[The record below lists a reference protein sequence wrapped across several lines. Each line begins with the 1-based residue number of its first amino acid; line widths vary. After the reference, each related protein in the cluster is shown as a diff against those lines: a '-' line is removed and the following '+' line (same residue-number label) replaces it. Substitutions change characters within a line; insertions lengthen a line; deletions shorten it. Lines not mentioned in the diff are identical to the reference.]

1 METAQAAARLDRAA
15 ELLLPEPL
23 RRRVLA
29 LPLEKRA
36 RIEELRL
43 RRGSPLFLVTPAAE
57 EALADTEVTGQSLES
72 VLALASGASVH
83 RVMEQVKRGFVPL
96 PGGHRLGLCGTGVVE
111 GGQVVNL
118 REISSLSLRV
128 AREVKGLA
136 GYVLPKL
143 WSGGTLESTLILSPP
158 GGGKTTLLRDLIR
171 ALSEGEGCPPR
182 RVGLCDE
189 RGELAAMSGG
199 RPSLDVGPRSDVMDG
214 CPKALGLM
222 ALLRGMNPQVLAV
235 DEITAAEDVAAMG
248 EAAGCGVSLLA
259 TAHAATRADLD
270 RRPLYRALIAQGL
283 FTRLVFIR
291 GAGQQRRYTVTDG
304 EGRACSS

>member
-1 METAQAAARLDRAA
+1 MEMIRAA
-15 ELLLPEPL
+15 ERLDKAAECLPDQL
-23 RRRVLA
+23 RRRVTA
-29 LPLEKRA
+29 LPMERRS

-43 RRGSPLFLVTPAAE
+43 RQGWPLFLVTPGSE
-57 EALADTEVTGQSLES
+57 EPLADTMVTAQTIET
-72 VLALASGASVH
+72 VLDLASGASVH

-111 GGQVVNL
+111 DGQVVNL

-136 GYVLPKL
+136 GDILPRL
-143 WSGGTLESTLILSPP
+143 WSGQTLESTLILSPP

-171 ALSEGEGCPPR
+171 AISEGEGCQPR

-189 RGELAAMSGG
+189 RGELAAMAGG
-199 RPSLDVGPRSDVMDG
+199 RPTLDIGPRSDVMDG

-235 DEITAAEDVAAMG
+235 DEITAAEDVSAIQ
-248 EAAGCGVSLLA
+248 EAAGCGAKLLA
-259 TAHAATRADLD
+259 TAHAATRADLI
-270 RRPLYRALIAQGL
+270 RRPLYRALMDQGI
-283 FTRLVFIR
+283 FTRLVFIC
-291 GAGQQRRYTVTDG
+291 GLGQQRRYMVTDG

>member
-1 METAQAAARLDRAA
+1 MEMTQAAARLDKAVVC
-15 ELLLPEPL
+15 LPDQL
-23 RRRVLA
+23 RRRVTA
-29 LPLEKRA
+29 LPMEERSQ
-36 RIEELRL
+36 IEELRL
-43 RRGSPLFLVTPAAE
+43 RQGRPLFLVMPGSE
-57 EALADTEVTGQSLES
+57 SPLSDTLVTSQTLET
-72 VLALASGASVH
+72 VLDLASGSSVH
-83 RVMEQVKRGFVPL
+83 RVMEQVRRGFVPI

-111 GGQVVNL
+111 DGQVVNL

-136 GYVLPKL
+136 AEVLPRL
-143 WSGGTLESTLILSPP
+143 WNGQRLESTLILSPP

-171 ALSEGEGCPPR
+171 AISTGEGCPPR

-189 RGELAAMSGG
+189 RGELAAMAAG
-199 RPSLDVGPRSDVMDG
+199 RPTLDIGPRSDVMDG

-235 DEITAAEDVAAMG
+235 DEITAAEDVAVVR

-259 TAHAATRADLD
+259 TAHAATRSDLD
-270 RRPLYRALIAQGL
+270 RRPLYRELMGQGI
-283 FTRLVFIR
+283 FTRLVFIH
-291 GAGQQRRYTVTDG
+291 GLGGQRRYTVTDE